1 MSAPLVS
8 VCILTCNH
16 EQYISDCI
24 MSAVAQANDVPLEI
38 LVGDDCSEDGTSDI
52 VRSLAQRFPDL
63 IRHFRHETRQV
74 GKNYQFLIGLSRGE
88 YIAHLDGDDFWLP
101 GKLIRQIRVL
111 KSVPEVSA
119 CYTNAL
125 CVNQVDE
132 LLGFFNNRQP
142 LLIDLIYLLRRG
154 NFLNNSSVVYRA
166 KYKNY
171 FIERSPDYIDYA
183 VHLFL
188 ARQGSLAYLNI
199 FGTGY
204 RVASTASLILN
215 HGEFVRELYW
225 RAICEVPEAELVGS
239 SKLLAE
245 ADFLRRVFFRS
256 VRIRDFGLINKWW
269 RLVSSN
275 REQKLRLFVMA
286 LISVTVVGSREL
298 LAFIFRTVNK
308 SSVREFY
315 WR

>member
-16 EQYISDCI
+16 ERYISDCI
-24 MSAVAQANDVPLEI
+24 MSAVAQANDVALEI

-52 VRSLAQRFPDL
+52 VRSLAERFPDL

-74 GKNYQFLIGLSRGE
+74 GKNYQFLIGLAQGE

-111 KSVPEVSA
+111 ESAPEIAA

-125 CVNQVDE
+125 CVNYANE
-132 LLGFFNNRQP
+132 LLGFFNNTQP
-142 LLIDLIYLLRRG
+142 PVMDLSYLLRRG
-154 NFLNNSSVVYRA
+154 NFLNNSSAVYRA
-166 KYKNY
+166 MYKKN
-171 FIERSPDYIDYA
+171 FVERAPDYLDYA
-183 VHLFL
+183 IHLFM
-188 ARQGSLAYLNI
+188 ACQGKLAYLNI

-204 RVASTASLILN
+204 RVASTSSLILN
-215 HGEFVRELYW
+215 HGEFVRDLYW
-225 RAICEVPEAELVGS
+225 RAIYEVPENEVVGNC
-239 SKLLAE
+239 KLWAE

-256 VRIRDFGLINKWW
+256 VRIRDFRLINKWW

-275 REQKLRLFVMA
+275 RELKLRLFVMA
-286 LISVTVVGSREL
+286 LTSVMAVGSREL
-298 LAFIFRTVNK
+298 LAFIFRTLNK
-308 SSVREFY
+308 SSVRVIY